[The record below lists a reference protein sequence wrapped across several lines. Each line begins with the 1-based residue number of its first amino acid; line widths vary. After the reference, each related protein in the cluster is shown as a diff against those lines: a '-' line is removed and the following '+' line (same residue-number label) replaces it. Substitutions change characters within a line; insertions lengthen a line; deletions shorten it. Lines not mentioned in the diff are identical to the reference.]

1 MITQIIRQITQ
12 ITIFTIALALTTSLF
27 AVEVEPHRFELSLP
41 AGETSVVIIK
51 LTNWQ
56 DYTVKI
62 NMAPDYY
69 RHILTENATPPRG
82 ETNKLA
88 SCENWIKLE
97 PNEFELGP
105 KGSIQVKCIINVP
118 AGAKK
123 EHVASIL
130 VDEKGLVTTYE
141 ESISKPGNITLEL
154 IPRFT
159 IPLYITPKGTE
170 TVSAE
175 IEDMKITE
183 GPVLGTLKAEIIL
196 HNNGTVHIRPSGNLV
211 FVDSEGEL
219 TETIPIGEGLPVFPD
234 YKEKIPV
241 YYPGML
247 EPGAYAAICTIN
259 IGEGKLLQ
267 RKIHFRVTEDYDL
280 E

>member
-1 MITQIIRQITQ
+1 MTRIISLITLIL
-12 ITIFTIALALTTSLF
+12 FVAVPLF

-51 LTNWQ
+51 LTNWH
-56 DYTVKI
+56 DYTVNI
-62 NMAPDYY
+62 NIAPDYY
-69 RHILTENATPPRG
+69 RHILTENAIPPRG
-82 ETNKLA
+82 ETKKLS

-97 PNEFELGP
+97 PNEFELGS
-105 KGSIQVKCIINVP
+105 KSSMQVKCIINVP

-159 IPLYITPKGTE
+159 IPLYIMPKGSE
-170 TVSAE
+170 TVSAK
-175 IEDMKITE
+175 IEDMKIME
-183 GPVLGTLKAEIIL
+183 GPALGTIKAEIIL
-196 HNNGTVHIRPSGNLV
+196 HNNGTAHIRPSGNLV

-219 TETIPIGEGLPVFPD
+219 TKTIPIGEGLPVFPD

-241 YYPGML
+241 YYPEML
-247 EPGAYAAICTIN
+247 EPGTYAAICTIN